1 MSEKTFQQ
9 KFGAFTLVAAIVLL
23 IVRLVIE
30 GPTVLGITSPLL
42 LGVTG
47 LMMMRGD
54 NSDSSGAKND

>member
-1 MSEKTFQQ
+1 MNEKTFQQ
-9 KFGAFTLVAAIVLL
+9 KFGAFTLVASIVLL

-47 LMMMRGD
+47 LIMMRGD
-54 NSDSSGAKND
+54 KSDSSGAKND